1 MYLFTIS
8 HRYNIDNLY
17 DFFLLFKIHNLN
29 QSNKDIEEI
38 LTKEINNSIS
48 DLENKFN
55 DLNKS
60 FGDNMNKI
68 DILNN
73 SLKENINILNN
84 SIEENI
90 YILNNSI
97 EENINILNNSLEENI
112 NILNNLIEKK
122 VQLEKIN
129 LKHIYTINEHT
140 ARINSVAI
148 FPYSGNII
156 SSSFDS
162 SIIIY
167 DKTFNILQKNSNYKS
182 KILSY
187 SNKR

>member
-1 MYLFTIS
+1 MSDRMNRKMNKFILPLFLIDTIL
-8 HRYNIDNLY
+8 II
-17 DFFLLFKIHNLN
+17 FMILFYCLKIN
-29 QSNKDIEEI
+29 
-38 LTKEINNSIS
+38 KEINNSIF

-84 SIEENI
+84 LIEENI

-156 SSSFDS
+156 SSSFDG

-167 DKTFNILQKNSNYKS
+167 DKTFNILQKIQIINQRFCHIVIKD
-182 KILSY
+182 
-187 SNKR
+187 R